1 MTPNRRGHM
10 ASYIQRRKFLATL
23 GGAVAWPFA
32 ARAQQ
37 PAKVPRVGIL
47 SPAASETAATL
58 TAFRE
63 RIRELGYIEGQT
75 IALDFRLSEGIMDAL
90 PTLAAELTRIPVNV
104 IVTDST
110 SATLAAFDATR
121 TIPIVMGATG
131 GDPVALGLAK
141 SLSRPGGNVTGT
153 QLLTGLSQKRLQLL
167 KQAVP
172 GAGRIAVL
180 ANPKDALSVSEMPKA
195 EMAAAQIGVRLL
207 PFAAST
213 PAELRAV
220 VPTALSGC
228 DGLLVMPDGMFWNN
242 RTTILGIASMARVPA
257 IYPEREYADDG
268 GLIAYGPN
276 VPKHFRLAAGYVDRI
291 LRGANPGDL
300 PINAT
305 SQFDFVINLRTA
317 HALGLALS
325 PDFVSAANEVIE

>member
-1 MTPNRRGHM
+1 MG
-10 ASYIQRRKFLATL
+10 SYIGRRELIAAL
-23 GGAVAWPFA
+23 GGTAVWPIGV
-32 ARAQQ
+32 RAQQ

-47 SPAASETAATL
+47 SPAASETAGTL

-63 RIRELGYIEGQT
+63 AIRDLGYTEGQT
-75 IALDFRLSEGIMDAL
+75 IALDFRLSKGIMDAL
-90 PTLAAELTRIPVNV
+90 PALAAELVRIPVNV

-110 SATLAAFDATR
+110 TGTLAAFGATR

-141 SLSRPGGNVTGT
+141 SLSRPGNNVTGT
-153 QLLTGLSQKRLQLL
+153 QLLTGLSEKRLQLL
-167 KQAVP
+167 KQAF
-172 GAGRIAVL
+172 AGTERVAVL
-180 ANPKDALSVSEMPKA
+180 ENPKDAISVSEMPKA
-195 EMAAAQIGVRLL
+195 EMAAARIGMRLL
-207 PFAAST
+207 PLAAST
-213 PAELRAV
+213 PAELRALA
-220 VPTALSGC
+220 PAALSGS
-228 DGLLVMPDGMFWNN
+228 DGLLVMPSGMFWNN
-242 RTTILGIASMARVPA
+242 RATILGFASMARVPA

-276 VPKHFRLAAGYVDRI
+276 VPAHFRLAAGYVDRI

-305 SQFDFVINLRTA
+305 SQFDFVINLRA
-317 HALGLALS
+317 ARVLGLALP

>member
-1 MTPNRRGHM
+1 MRRREFIG
-10 ASYIQRRKFLATL
+10 LL
-23 GGAVAWPFA
+23 GGAVAWPLA

-37 PAKVPRVGIL
+37 PVKPPRVGIL
-47 SPAASETAATL
+47 SPAASETAGTL

-63 RIRELGYIEGQT
+63 GIRDLGYVEGQT
-75 IALDFRLSEGIMDAL
+75 IALDFRLSKGVMDAL
-90 PTLAAELTRIPVNV
+90 PALAAELVRIPVNV

-110 SATLAAFDATR
+110 SGTLAAFEATR

-153 QLLTGLSQKRLQLL
+153 HFLSGLSEKRLQLL
-167 KQAVP
+167 KQAFP
-172 GAGRIAVL
+172 GAERVAVL
-180 ANPKDALSVSEMPKA
+180 ANPKDVFSVSEMPKA
-195 EMAAAQIGVRLL
+195 EMAAARMGMRLL
-207 PFAAST
+207 PLAAST
-213 PAELRAV
+213 PAELRALA
-220 VPTALSGC
+220 PAALSGS
-228 DGLLVMPDGMFWNN
+228 DGLLGMPGGMFWNN
-242 RTTILGIASMARVPA
+242 RATIIDLASRARVPA

-276 VPKHFRLAAGYVDRI
+276 VPEHFRLAAGYVDRI

-300 PINAT
+300 PINV
-305 SQFDFVINLRTA
+305 SSKFDFVINLRTA
-317 HALGLALS
+317 NALGLVLP

>member
-1 MTPNRRGHM
+1 M
-10 ASYIQRRKFLATL
+10 AIYIGRRKFIAAL
-23 GGAVAWPFA
+23 GSAAAAWPLA

-47 SPAASETAATL
+47 SPAASKTATTL

-63 RIRELGYIEGQT
+63 GIRDLGYIEEQT
-75 IALDFRLSEGIMDAL
+75 IALDFRLSKGIMDAL
-90 PTLAAELTRIPVNV
+90 PTLATELVRIPVNV

-110 SATLAAFDATR
+110 SATLAAFGATR

-131 GDPVALGLAK
+131 VDPVALGLAK
-141 SLSRPGGNVTGT
+141 SLSRPGSNVTGT
-153 QLLTGLSQKRLQLL
+153 LLLTGLSQKRLQLL
-167 KQAVP
+167 KQAFP

-180 ANPKDALSVSEMPKA
+180 ANPKDAISVSEMPKA

-207 PFAAST
+207 PIAAST
-213 PAELRAV
+213 PTELRALA
-220 VPTALSGC
+220 PSALSGC
-228 DGLLVMPDGMFWNN
+228 DGLLVMPGGMFWNN
-242 RTTILGIASMARVPA
+242 RATILGIVSMARVPA

-276 VPKHFRLAAGYVDRI
+276 VPAHHRLAAGYVDRI

-305 SQFDFVINLRTA
+305 SQFDFVINLRA
-317 HALGLALS
+317 ANALGLVLP

>member
-1 MTPNRRGHM
+1 MAIHIGRREF
-10 ASYIQRRKFLATL
+10 IATL
-23 GGAVAWPFA
+23 ASAAAAWPHA

-37 PAKVPRVGIL
+37 PVKPPRVGIL
-47 SPAASETAATL
+47 SPAASETAGTL

-63 RIRELGYIEGQT
+63 GIRDLGYVEGQT
-75 IALDFRLSEGIMDAL
+75 IALDFRLSKGIMDAL
-90 PTLAAELTRIPVNV
+90 PALAAELVRIPVNV

-110 SATLAAFDATR
+110 SGTLAAFEATR

-153 QLLTGLSQKRLQLL
+153 HFFSGLSEKRLQLL
-167 KQAVP
+167 KQAFP
-172 GAGRIAVL
+172 GAERVAVL
-180 ANPKDALSVSEMPKA
+180 ANPKDVFSVSEMPKA
-195 EMAAAQIGVRLL
+195 AIAAARIGMRLL
-207 PFAAST
+207 PLAAST
-213 PAELRAV
+213 PAELRALA
-220 VPTALSGC
+220 PAALSGS
-228 DGLLVMPDGMFWNN
+228 DGLLVMPGGMFWNN
-242 RTTILGIASMARVPA
+242 RATIIGIASMARVPA

-276 VPKHFRLAAGYVDRI
+276 VPEHFRLAAGYVDRI

-300 PINAT
+300 PINAS
-305 SQFDFVINLRTA
+305 SQFDFIINLRTA
-317 HALGLALS
+317 HVLGLALA

>member
-1 MTPNRRGHM
+1 MRRREFI
-10 ASYIQRRKFLATL
+10 AIV
-23 GGAVAWPFA
+23 GGAAAAWPLA

-63 RIRELGYIEGQT
+63 GIRDLGYIEGQT
-75 IALDFRLSEGIMDAL
+75 IALDFRLSKGIMDAL
-90 PTLAAELTRIPVNV
+90 PTLAAELVRIPVNV

-110 SATLAAFDATR
+110 SATLAAFGATR

-141 SLSRPGGNVTGT
+141 SLSRPGSNVAGT
-153 QLLTGLSQKRLQLL
+153 LLLTGLSQKRLQLL
-167 KQAVP
+167 KQVFP

-180 ANPKDALSVSEMPKA
+180 TNPKDAISVSEMPKA

-213 PAELRAV
+213 PTELRALA
-220 VPTALSGC
+220 PSALSGC
-228 DGLLVMPDGMFWNN
+228 DGLLVMPGGMFWNN
-242 RTTILGIASMARVPA
+242 RATILGIASMARVPA

-276 VPKHFRLAAGYVDRI
+276 VPAHHRLAAGYVDRI

-305 SQFDFVINLRTA
+305 SQFDFVINLRA
-317 HALGLALS
+317 ANALGLTLP